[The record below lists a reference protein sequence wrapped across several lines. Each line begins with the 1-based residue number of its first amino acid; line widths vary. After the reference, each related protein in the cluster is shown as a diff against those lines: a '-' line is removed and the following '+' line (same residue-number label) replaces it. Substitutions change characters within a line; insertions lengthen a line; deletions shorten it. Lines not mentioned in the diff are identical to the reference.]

1 MKNKKNK
8 KSLIV
13 FGILLFIVILLLFY
27 LIHLIHNRNIQ
38 SSTTKRTLNPEV
50 PTNLLTQNNGM
61 KILQRNIQSST
72 TKKTLN
78 PEFPIFPV
86 LPNQKYYNSL
96 TKPEVPTSLLTED
109 NRMKIVQRNMIFK
122 DTKIPDNFSWREKLG
137 DKILPVRDQKQCG
150 DCWAFSSTST
160 LSDRYAVRYNVMAPP
175 LSVLWTITNIDYY
188 LTKNTKP
195 YSCDGKGI
203 YQCLSFFKDIGCKLD
218 SCWPVDEY
226 VSDIN
231 AIFPCKFPEPLLL
244 KPSDCCI
251 DDCKNPIASDIYKI
265 NNISFLSDIWTS
277 DQSPEEIREEIT
289 KNIQIEIM
297 NNGPVVGVYQI
308 FDDFIS
314 DNPFKSTYT
323 SRGDKD
329 EIYIRNSNV
338 SNGWHAV
345 EVTGWGTKQIDNS
358 ESIRYWEIKNSWG
371 TDVGNN
377 GYFKFAFSI
386 DIPTPDKWCYLDI
399 YDKVTG
405 GGGMYTFSVLECD
418 GCKNIVP
425 LKTMFQKNPVP
436 QNILTDLGNQSEYL
450 ILLPGP
456 GTEIVIDLHNDI
468 HWGRVYDNDDGSIT
482 DSYIHGCPSK
492 LSCDYVK
499 SYYPSTYCSG
509 RGYIFGTSG
518 SFDLTINVYYQIREI
533 KTGKIS
539 NLCHIYYNARCQ
551 NLSDPFYVNGEGESR
566 TYGDNF
572 ILFPGNRVFQ
582 PPQIMICRA
591 PVVIA
596 GI

>member
-1 MKNKKNK
+1 MKKTKNIK

-13 FGILLFIVILLLFY
+13 FSILLFIVILLLFY
-27 LIHLIHNRNIQ
+27 LIHLRHNRNIK
-38 SSTTKRTLNPEV
+38 ST
-50 PTNLLTQNNGM
+50 
-61 KILQRNIQSST
+61 T

-86 LPNQKYYNSL
+86 LPTPSTNNHIYYKSL
-96 TKPEVPTSLLTED
+96 TIPEVPKNLLTKD
-109 NRMKIVQRNMIFK
+109 NSMKIVQRNTIFK
-122 DTKIPDNFSWREKLG
+122 DTKIPESFSWREKLG
-137 DKILPVRDQKQCG
+137 NKILPVRDQKQCG
-150 DCWAFSSTST
+150 DCWAFCSTST

-188 LTKNTKP
+188 LNKDTKP
-195 YSCDGKGI
+195 YPCTGRSIDK
-203 YQCLSFFKDIGCKLD
+203 CLSFFKDVGCKLD

-226 VSDIN
+226 IDENIN

-244 KPSDCCI
+244 RPSDCCI
-251 DDCKNPIASDIYKI
+251 DGCKNQIASNIYKI
-265 NNISFLSDIWTS
+265 NNISFLSDIWAGID
-277 DQSPEEIREEIT
+277 DQEIT
-289 KNIQIEIM
+289 KNIQLEIM
-297 NNGPVVGVYQI
+297 NNGPVVAYFEE
-308 FDDFIS
+308 FDDWNS
-314 DNPFKSTYT
+314 ANPFKSTYI
-323 SRGDKD
+323 SRNDKD

-338 SNGWHAV
+338 STGWHGV

-358 ESIRYWEIKNSWG
+358 KSMRYWEIKNSWG
-371 TDVGNN
+371 TNFADN
-377 GYFKFAFSI
+377 GYFKIAFSI
-386 DIPTPDKWCYLDI
+386 DLPSPDNSCYLDI
-399 YDKVTG
+399 PNRENY
-405 GGGMYTFSVLECD
+405 GGGMFTFSVLECD
-418 GCKNIVP
+418 GCNKIVP

-456 GTEIVIDLHNDI
+456 GTEIVIDPYNDI
-468 HWGRVYDNDDGSIT
+468 KWGRLYDNDDGSNT
-482 DSYIHGCPSK
+482 DAYIHGCPSK

-518 SFDLTINVYYQIREI
+518 SFDLTINVYYTIREI

-539 NLCHIYYNARCQ
+539 NLYHIYYNARCQ
-551 NLSDPFYVNGEGESR
+551 INSDPFYLNGEGEGR

-572 ILFPGNRVFQ
+572 ILFPGDRDE
-582 PPQIMICRA
+582 ISKTYLLCRA